1 MIYFSRIGGGHNP
14 VETTF
19 IPKINYMSM
28 MFESDSDC
36 SMEINAMAMKY
47 LKDEQLTQLNKL
59 QTQSRLKGN
68 KDNHKATLLR
78 QVLSEGRDT
87 TPDVTTMGMS
97 PNDMTFATRKYLE
110 KYGLVNDNES
120 TRSGNTSESTV
131 NDTYELKVNFSTV
144 NSPVNSP
151 QRTVPDSYH
160 TPLSRKSRSPFLD
173 SLRSQSKT
181 GSPYQNTSGSP
192 FVNSVQTS
200 SSPCVNNGTVSDR
213 TGSPYTNSHNGSS
226 RTQSSRREAVDSPRG
241 QIQSRSNSYGV
252 EDSAMRT
259 PVRGHGNSYENDSR
273 DVTPKAT
280 PNERLQPVLRPAFT
294 PSPNHGE
301 RHRMLSPIAQEEPV
315 EKEGQAS
322 HNQQS
327 EHDDKVLDITR
338 LKMMPK
344 LL

>member
-1 MIYFSRIGGGHNP
+1 
-14 VETTF
+14 
-19 IPKINYMSM
+19 

-68 KDNHKATLLR
+68 KDNQKANLLR
-78 QVLSEGRDT
+78 QVLGEGRDT
-87 TPDVTTMGMS
+87 TPDVTTMGIS

-110 KYGLVNDNES
+110 KYGLVNDNDS

-151 QRTVPDSYH
+151 HRNVPDSFR
-160 TPLSRKSRSPFLD
+160 TPVSRKSRSPFLD
-173 SLRSQSKT
+173 SLRSQNKT
-181 GSPYQNTSGSP
+181 GSPFQNTSGSP
-192 FVNSVQTS
+192 YINSVRTLEKS

-213 TGSPYTNSHNGSS
+213 IGSPYTNSYDVST
-226 RTQSSRREAVDSPRG
+226 RTPSRRRETVDSPQG
-241 QIQSRSNSYGV
+241 QGQSRSNSYGR

-259 PVRGHGNSYENDSR
+259 PVRGNSHSYDNESQDI
-273 DVTPKAT
+273 TPKST
-280 PNERLQPVLRPAFT
+280 PNQRMQPVLRPAYT
-294 PSPNHGE
+294 PSLNHGE
-301 RHRMLSPIAQEEPV
+301 RHRMLSPITQEEPA
-315 EKEGQAS
+315 ETSGQAIT
-322 HNQQS
+322 HQQS
-327 EHDDKVLDITR
+327 EHEEKVLDITR